1 MKIFLES
8 TVKQFSCGGE
18 KTKVFKSW
26 LQQKFLD
33 VLVKNVHLLL
43 PIWKGCYPLT
53 LHGSSFSSLCF
64 HLQFPE
70 SQ

>member
-33 VLVKNVHLLL
+33 VLVKMF
-43 PIWKGCYPLT
+43 I
-53 LHGSSFSSLCF
+53 FSSLSGKGAT
-64 HLQFPE
+64 L
-70 SQ
+70 